1 MENATKGLMI
11 AGAILIAIVLI
22 SLGVFLVQRSQ
33 SSLTEGIQQLDDNA
47 VMSFN
52 SKFEN
57 YSGRRNGSDIRAL
70 INLVNN
76 NNLSAASNGTYA
88 ENGIDLIVDAEASST
103 GKEITVEGKVK
114 DYDSITATQARNA
127 INTGKTYYV
136 SLGYDNT
143 TRLVD
148 IIGIATEQS
157 IADGLV
163 SGGTN
168 QAQ

>member
-33 SSLTEGIQQLDDNA
+33 SSLTEGVQQLDDNA

-88 ENGIDLIVDAEASST
+88 EDGIKLIVDAGASST
-103 GKEITVEGKVK
+103 GKEITVDGTVEN
-114 DYDSITATQARNA
+114 YSSITATQARNA

-136 SLGYDNT
+136 SLGYDNA
-143 TRLVD
+143 TRLID
-148 IIGIATEQS
+148 AIAIATEQDT
-157 IADGLV
+157 ADGLI
-163 SGGTN
+163 GGV
-168 QAQ
+168 AE